1 MQDRGSSI
9 PQGDQEKCNYS
20 TSTQQESFQRP
31 TFKDFTT
38 FDREEAVDKL
48 RRSTFKLGDR
58 RVPGHLG
65 TTTAESYPVRVMTD
79 KNLSSN
85 LDMGKSSFP
94 EGDRD
99 PLRAHERV
107 SVTTND
113 IFYGKP
119 AVGLRNKIV
128 DGSHLRTES
137 HVDLGAARG
146 AHFYETSMKSDFTAV
161 TAPYK
166 KADPGMPTSSSIPL
180 DYYSGAP
187 ITMPT
192 SWSDFPS
199 RAGVPKLI
207 PNPLAVDN
215 LKKSHIQPPIPG
227 EREFST
233 THQRTYTPKKTSR
246 RSVDSG
252 RLQRSSIPLGTLNT
266 YV

>member
-1 MQDRGSSI
+1 MFCRYQNVISNDI
-9 PQGDQEKCNYS
+9 K
-20 TSTQQESFQRP
+20 
-31 TFKDFTT
+31 
-38 FDREEAVDKL
+38 
-48 RRSTFKLGDR
+48 
-58 RVPGHLG
+58 
-65 TTTAESYPVRVMTD
+65 ESYKLVFHKFIDIVFVIQIATD

-180 DYYSGAP
+180 DYYS
-187 ITMPT
+187 
-192 SWSDFPS
+192 
-199 RAGVPKLI
+199 
-207 PNPLAVDN
+207 
-215 LKKSHIQPPIPG
+215 
-227 EREFST
+227 EFLS
-233 THQRTYTPKKTSR
+233 
-246 RSVDSG
+246 
-252 RLQRSSIPLGTLNT
+252 
-266 YV
+266 